1 MKNLKLFIFCL
12 MLFPLRSPAA
22 LPPQFSECLMG
33 DNGAVSTVS
42 TQDIQDIAKIS
53 KVTYCQNQL
62 GLTNKSDTINLLKD
76 KNIQIGISLAKT
88 NYSREDL
95 VEMAKVGGF
104 VLYVD
109 SSKLAKEYLIDIA
122 KAGAQLVIISATSG
136 LALSD
141 LQDIARAR
149 SFVYNVNSG
158 VTKDDLKTLV
168 DMGVQ
173 VVIRSGQSALSK
185 DDMVEVAKVNPDL
198 VSIMP

>member
-1 MKNLKLFIFCL
+1 MKVLGILTTVFLLSIKSI
-12 MLFPLRSPAA
+12 AA
-22 LPPQFSECLMG
+22 LPPQFSECLVG
-33 DNGAVSTVS
+33 DSGTVS
-42 TQDIQDIAKIS
+42 TQDLRAIAKVS

-62 GLTNKSDTINLLKD
+62 GLTNKSDTVDLLKD
-76 KNIQIGISLAKT
+76 KNIQLGISLAKT

-95 VEMAKVGGF
+95 VEMAKAGSF

-136 LALSD
+136 LSFSD
-141 LQDIARAR
+141 LRDIGRAK

-158 VTKDDLKTLV
+158 VVKEDLKALV
-168 DMGVQ
+168 DIGVQ
-173 VVIRSGQSALSK
+173 VVIRSNQSALSK
-185 DDMVEVAKVNPDL
+185 EDIVEVAKVNSDL